1 MNDEEEANVKECGH
15 CSGDGFEPMTGKWRE
30 SHACRVCGGDG
41 EVASS
46 IEGTSSPQP
55 IEGVHDLP
63 SYDAA
68 PPRPE
73 GSNIA
78 RHAWDELN
86 RAGAFTAEGDFYGG
100 MTGRAV
106 MDLVDV
112 FVEQG
117 HSGAS
122 ASIVIDLLRRV
133 LAFEPLGPLTDDPDE
148 WMEVDDG
155 LWQSRRQP
163 RAFSKDGGKTYRL
176 NGDRDTL
183 HTAEVSGR
191 GCTEECNQ
199 EEHEHRHQWQGE
211 DYVCECGDVLARG
224 LWR

>member
-1 MNDEEEANVKECGH
+1 MNDEEEAN
-15 CSGDGFEPMTGKWRE
+15 
-30 SHACRVCGGDG
+30 
-41 EVASS
+41 
-46 IEGTSSPQP
+46 TSKDSPQP
-55 IEGVHDLP
+55 IEGGHDLP

-86 RAGAFTAEGDFYGG
+86 WAGAFTAEGDFYGG

-106 MDLVDV
+106 IDLVDV

-117 HSGAS
+117 HSGMSGSLVA
-122 ASIVIDLLRRV
+122 D
-133 LAFEPLGPLTDDPDE
+133 AFHRLVMFKPLGPLTDDPDE
-148 WMEVDDG
+148 WVEVADG
-155 LWQSRRQP
+155 LWQSRRQSH
-163 RAFSKDGGKTYRL
+163 AFSKDGGKTYRL
-176 NGDRDTL
+176 NDDRDTL

-199 EEHEHRHQWQGE
+199 EEHEHRHQWRGD
-211 DYVCECGDVLARG
+211 DYVCDCGDVLARG

>member
-1 MNDEEEANVKECGH
+1 MNDDEEAN
-15 CSGDGFEPMTGKWRE
+15 
-30 SHACRVCGGDG
+30 
-41 EVASS
+41 
-46 IEGTSSPQP
+46 TSKDSPQP
-55 IEGVHDLP
+55 IEGGHDLH

-117 HSGAS
+117 HSGMSGSLVA
-122 ASIVIDLLRRV
+122 D
-133 LAFEPLGPLTDDPDE
+133 AFHSLVMFKPLGPLTDDPDE
-148 WMEVDDG
+148 WMEVADG
-155 LWQSRRQP
+155 LWQSRRQSQ
-163 RAFSKDGGKTYRL
+163 AFSKDGGKTYHVT
-176 NGDRDTL
+176 GEPDTIR
-183 HTAEVSGR
+183 TSERS
-191 GCTEECNQ
+191 Q
-199 EEHEHRHQWQGE
+199 K
-211 DYVCECGDVLARG
+211 
-224 LWR
+224 

>member
-1 MNDEEEANVKECGH
+1 MNDEEEAN
-15 CSGDGFEPMTGKWRE
+15 
-30 SHACRVCGGDG
+30 
-41 EVASS
+41 
-46 IEGTSSPQP
+46 TSKDSPQP
-55 IEGVHDLP
+55 IDGGHDLP
-63 SYDAA
+63 SYDAP
-68 PPRPE
+68 PPRPK

-78 RHAWDELN
+78 DYAWNELN
-86 RAGAFTAEGDFYGG
+86 RAGLFTGDGDLYGG

-122 ASIVIDLLRRV
+122 SAVVAYAFHRLIM
-133 LAFEPLGPLTDDPDE
+133 FEPLGPLTDDPDE
-148 WMEVDDG
+148 WMKVADG

-163 RAFSKDGGKTYRL
+163 RAFSQDGGKTYRL
-176 NGDRDTL
+176 NDERDTL
-183 HTAEVSGR
+183 HTAVASGR
-191 GCTEECNQ
+191 GRTDERDQ
-199 EEHEHRHQWQGE
+199 EEHEHRHQWRGE